1 VHAQILA
8 VVFINASV
16 RAGLSSQ
23 IDEGIAPAIGDRL
36 EPFLLAYAFTSR
48 ACVAV
53 RAAWRCW
60 RRSAAPR
67 PW

>member
-36 EPFLLAYAFTSR
+36 EPFCSPTRSLRELA
-48 ACVAV
+48 
-53 RAAWRCW
+53 
-60 RRSAAPR
+60 
-67 PW
+67 